1 MKLFSTYLIFDFN
14 ILTMLTLGIDLGTS
28 FIKVSVYDAATSV
41 CVASTQYPETETP
54 ITSKQLNWAEQSPI
68 TWWQNIK
75 QAIKQLN
82 AQNKYNPKDIQAI
95 GIAYQMHG
103 LVCVDENNALLRDS
117 IIWCDS
123 RAVDYGNKAFSD
135 IGEAYCLSHLLN
147 SPSNFTASKL
157 AWVKENEPDLF
168 SKIKKIMLPGD
179 YIALQLTGVV
189 STTIS
194 ALSEGV
200 FWDFKNNT
208 VSSTLLKYFGFD
220 EDIIPE
226 IKNTFD
232 VHGHLSSD
240 IAIELNLN
248 EGIPVSYKAGD
259 QPNNAL
265 SLNVMKPGEVAA
277 TAGTSGVIY
286 AVTDELFY
294 DKLAR
299 INTFA
304 HVNHTSNK
312 NALGILMCIN
322 GTGILYKYIKN
333 LIGEHL
339 SYDELNTLASSV
351 AEGSEGLTVL
361 PFGNGAERIFNNATI
376 GSHLLNINFN
386 VHTKAHIA
394 RAALEGIAFAFHY
407 GLKIMTQN
415 GIQLKVIKAP
425 KANLFLSEIFID
437 AFVHTTGL
445 TVELYE
451 CDGSVGAAKGAA
463 IGASFFENMDEA
475 FTQNKP
481 IEIFKPTGQKKYLDI
496 YQKWEIELNKF
507 L

>member
-1 MKLFSTYLIFDFN
+1 
-14 ILTMLTLGIDLGTS
+14 MLTLGIDLGTS
-28 FIKVSVYDAATSV
+28 FIKVSVFNATNSL
-41 CVASTQYPETETP
+41 CVASIQYPETETP
-54 ITSKQLNWAEQSPI
+54 IISKQLNWAEQSPLV
-68 TWWQNIK
+68 WWQQIK
-75 QAIKQLN
+75 EAIKLLN
-82 AQNKYNPKDIQAI
+82 SQNEYNPKDIQAI

-103 LVCVDENNALLRDS
+103 LVAVDENNEIVRDS

-123 RAVDYGNKAFSD
+123 RAVELGNKAFSNL
-135 IGEAYCLSHLLN
+135 GEEYCLSHLLN

-157 AWVKENEPDLF
+157 AWVKQNEPELF

-179 YIALQLTGVV
+179 FIAMQLTGEV

-194 ALSEGV
+194 ALSEGI
-200 FWDFKNNT
+200 FWDFKNNK
-208 VSSTLLKYFGFD
+208 VSETLLNYFGFD
-220 EDIIPE
+220 GNVIPS
-226 IKNTFD
+226 IKNSFD
-232 VHGHLSSD
+232 IHGHVSKE
-240 IAIELNLN
+240 IATELQLK
-248 EGIPVSYKAGD
+248 EGIPISYKAGD

-265 SLNVMKPGEVAA
+265 SLNVMQPGEVGA

-286 AVTDELFY
+286 AVTDQLFY
-294 DKLAR
+294 DKATR
-299 INTFA
+299 VNTFA
-304 HVNHTSNK
+304 HVNYSTDK

-333 LIGEHL
+333 LIGEQL
-339 SYDELNTLASSV
+339 SYDTLNTLASSV
-351 AEGSEGLTVL
+351 TEGSEGLFVL
-361 PFGNGAERIFNNATI
+361 PFGNGAERIFNNKTL
-376 GSHLLNINFN
+376 GSHLLNLNFN
-386 VHTKAHIA
+386 IHSKAHIA

-415 GIQLKVIKAP
+415 GIPLKVIKAP
-425 KANLFLSEIFID
+425 KANLFISEVFIET
-437 AFVHTTGL
+437 FVNTTGL

-463 IGASFFENMDEA
+463 IGASYYKNIEEA

-481 IEIFKPTGQKKYLDI
+481 INIFTPKDQNKYQNL